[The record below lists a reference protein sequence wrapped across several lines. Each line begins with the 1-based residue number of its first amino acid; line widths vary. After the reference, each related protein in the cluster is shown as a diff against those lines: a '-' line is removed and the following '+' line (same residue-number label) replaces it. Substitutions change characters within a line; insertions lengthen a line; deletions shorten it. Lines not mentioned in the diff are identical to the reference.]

1 MSIAERALFLGS
13 KKFGLEIF
21 KSIYYTSKYLKWR
34 VLCPQDLDDIRTYQD
49 EFLNFCRKENL
60 DLLVVTSVKMVTE
73 TVKDFEPDVMVVSG
87 YYNILPKK
95 LLDLVPLGVW
105 GIHNS
110 LLPKYRGGAALVWQI
125 INGEKE
131 LGSSLFKFTTE
142 MDAGEILHQVT
153 INSDGK
159 TTIKTAT
166 EQIQKLW
173 IEQLPKKWRDLLNG
187 EVELILQNDKDA
199 TYCAQRIEE
208 DGEISWSKTAKFID
222 RFIRAQA
229 TPYPRA
235 YFIFE
240 GRKIKIVEHQIF
252 FQKVYGTPGQVFLRH
267 KESVVICCEQETAI
281 KLVKVEIDGV
291 VKNASEVLKTI
302 SVRL

>member
-21 KSIYYTSKYLKWR
+21 KSIYYTSEDLKWR

-49 EFLNFCRKENL
+49 EFLNFCRRENL
-60 DLLVVTSVKMVTE
+60 DLLVVTSVAMVTE
-73 TVKDFEPDVMVVSG
+73 AVKDFEPDVMIVSG

-159 TTIKTAT
+159 TIIYSKN
-166 EQIQKLW
+166 L
-173 IEQLPKKWRDLLNG
+173 DLLANQSASIYND
-187 EVELILQNDKDA
+187 VVILDENESTLYA
-199 TYCAQRIEE
+199 
-208 DGEISWSKTAKFID
+208 D
-222 RFIRAQA
+222 RVHYDFL
-229 TPYPRA
+229 
-235 YFIFE
+235 
-240 GRKIKIVEHQIF
+240 K
-252 FQKVYGTPGQVFLRH
+252 KVYTVDMFSDN
-267 KESVVICCEQETAI
+267 ESV
-281 KLVKVEIDGV
+281 KVTLT
-291 VKNASEVLKTI
+291 K
-302 SVRL
+302 